1 MWFTAKIKKNCS
13 EIFKRDLNRI
23 DKHVTFYEPRFSLKS
38 KIKGKWVSYSK
49 PLLDGY
55 IFCKLEKLKN
65 KIDLGKYLYTRGLKY
80 FLDGNKI
87 DQTEIDNFILK
98 CKNFEDENGFVKNI
112 FFKSII
118 KNKGKFLSGPFKN
131 LVFRIIEKRNKK
143 IKISFGNYTITVDEN
158 SNNFYQ
164 PA

>member
-1 MWFTAKIKKNCS
+1 M
-13 EIFKRDLNRI
+13 
-23 DKHVTFYEPRFSLKS
+23 
-38 KIKGKWVSYSK
+38 
-49 PLLDGY
+49 
-55 IFCKLEKLKN
+55 
-65 KIDLGKYLYTRGLKY
+65 YTRGLKY